1 MENGKS
7 LAGTGQIQAD
17 PAETVADAAAGNGQA
32 GQVAHTPDAQ
42 PQHQQPRDRHQQQQ
56 KVRLR
61 TLDDIDGRTLAARR
75 ASSLVAAIEADVG
88 TDLSAAEHQ
97 LAQRAGV
104 LGAFLE
110 DAEARWISGQPFD
123 LGLYVTGL
131 NAQRRVLEVLGIKR
145 QARDVTPSLEDYTAS
160 RLEAAE

>member
-1 MENGKS
+1 MENGRL
-7 LAGTGQIQAD
+7 LADTDEIVADTCQTAEAAPARPDPGQVSY
-17 PAETVADAAAGNGQA
+17 PAEAK
-32 GQVAHTPDAQ
+32 
-42 PQHQQPRDRHQQQQ
+42 PQHQQPPGRHQG
-56 KVRLR
+56 KVRLV

-88 TDLSAAEHQ
+88 TDLSAAERQ

-123 LGLYVTGL
+123 LGLYCTGL
-131 NAQRRVLEVLGIKR
+131 NAQRRVLETLGIKR
-145 QARDVTPSLEDYTAS
+145 QPRNVTPSLEVYS
-160 RLEAAE
+160 QQMAAAK